1 MAYLIDISTAVPE
14 YEVSKEELVKFYTT
28 SLKSAGTSSVNQ
40 KIAFLNERTTIQ
52 KRYSCIPDFKMQ
64 DFELFLDQNFTQ
76 SVEQRTEIY
85 KQKIIPLATQA
96 IDKLLAKTKIKP
108 KEITHL
114 ITVCCTGIFA
124 PGLEFLIAE
133 QYGMQKAERLALN
146 FLGCYAALKALK
158 QAKYIADANSDSCIL
173 IVCAEL
179 CSLHF
184 EPSCT
189 NEAILANLLF
199 ADGAAATLVCG
210 SSSKYANYKGA
221 LKIDEIG
228 ASYINNSLDLMTWN
242 ISSQAFKMYLHK
254 NIVSSIKDNICS
266 AVADFIEGARPDY
279 WAIHPGGVSI
289 VQAVKYSLDLS
300 DKEVE
305 DSLNTLKDFG
315 NMSSPTIL
323 FVLKRIIDK
332 LKSNE
337 HSDTKKIFTCAFG
350 PGLSIEMI
358 NFSTIN
364 VETKYCEIELYNEY
378 AVEN

>member
-52 KRYSCIPDFKMQ
+52 KRYSCIPDFKML
-64 DFELFLDQNFTQ
+64 DFELFVDQNFTQ

-85 KQKIIPLATQA
+85 KQEIIPLAIQT
-96 IDKLLAKTKIKP
+96 IDKLLAKTNIKP

-114 ITVCCTGIFA
+114 ITVSCTGIFA

-133 QYGMQKAERLALN
+133 YYGIQKAERLALN

-210 SSSKYANYKGA
+210 SSSKYANSKGA

-266 AVADFIEGARPDY
+266 AVADFIEGTRPDY

-305 DSLNTLKDFG
+305 DSLNTLKDYG

-332 LKSNE
+332 LKTNE
-337 HSDTKKIFTCAFG
+337 HSDTKKIFSCAFG

>member
-28 SLKSAGTSSVNQ
+28 SLKSAGTSSINQ

-64 DFELFLDQNFTQ
+64 DFELFVDQNFTQ

-85 KQKIIPLATQA
+85 KQKIIPLATHA

-114 ITVCCTGIFA
+114 ITVSCTGIFA

-266 AVADFIEGARPDY
+266 AVADFIEGTRPDY

-305 DSLNTLKDFG
+305 DSLNTLKDYG